1 MSNESESERN
11 VGMVM
16 FVFHVRGH
24 RNAVP
29 TAQMKGKL
37 RKYERDE
44 MPNAFERK
52 KSIANGV

>member
-1 MSNESESERN
+1 MRVKVKETLAWLFLCST
-11 VGMVM
+11 
-16 FVFHVRGH
+16 VRGH
-24 RNAVP
+24 MNAVP